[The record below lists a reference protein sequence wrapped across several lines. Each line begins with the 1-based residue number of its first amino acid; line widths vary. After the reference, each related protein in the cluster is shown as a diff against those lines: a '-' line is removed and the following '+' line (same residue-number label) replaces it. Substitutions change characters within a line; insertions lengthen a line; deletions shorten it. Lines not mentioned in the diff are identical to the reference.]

1 MESADNCQKIL
12 IFNILTGKA
21 EEVEKICKTDVEWR
35 DALTPEQYQV
45 TRQGGTERPF
55 GGQCDLPKEAGIYR
69 CVCCGTDL
77 FAVDTKYVS
86 GSGWPSFWMPVSDLN
101 IKTQTDTSLG
111 MDRTEVLCA
120 RCDAH
125 LGHVFDDGP
134 PPTGKRYCINS
145 VSLKFVQ
152 KEGELTEKAT
162 FAAGCFWG
170 VEEAFRTLKGVV
182 STRVGYTG
190 GKSKN
195 PTYQDVCSGRTGH
208 AEVVEI
214 MFDPSRISYEELL
227 GVFWRTHDPTT
238 LNRQGPDV
246 GEQYRSVIFFHSR
259 KQETAAKRSKEEL
272 ENSGKY
278 KNPIVTQI
286 VPVSEFYEA
295 EEYHQHYLQK
305 RGMKGCR
312 E

>member
-1 MESADNCQKIL
+1 ML
-12 IFNILTGKA
+12 IFNAITEKV
-21 EEVEKICKTDVEWR
+21 EEVEKIQKSDAEWKKI
-35 DALTPEQYQV
+35 LTSEQYRV
-45 TRQGGTERPF
+45 TRLKGTERPF
-55 GGQCDLPKEAGIYR
+55 AGQCDLPKEAGIYR

-77 FAVDTKYVS
+77 FNVDTKYVS
-86 GSGWPSFWMPVSDLN
+86 RTGWPSFWIPVSDLN
-101 IKTQTDTSLG
+101 VRTRTDTSFG
-111 MDRTEVLCA
+111 MQRTEVLCA

-145 VSLKFVQ
+145 IALAFVN
-152 KEGELTEKAT
+152 KEGGLIEKAT

-170 VEEAFRTLKGVV
+170 VEETFRTLPGVV

-208 AEVVEI
+208 AEAVEI
-214 MFDPSRISYEELL
+214 MFDPSQISYEELL
-227 GVFWRTHDPTT
+227 RVFWRTHDPTT

-246 GEQYRSVIFFHSR
+246 GEQYRSAIFFYSR
-259 KQETAAKRSKEEL
+259 KQETAAKRSEEEL

-278 KNPIVTQI
+278 ENPIVTQI
-286 VPVSEFYEA
+286 VSASEFYEA

-305 RGMKGCR
+305 RGMKDCR